1 MRYTLST
8 LCLAALAQAH
18 FVFVVPQA
26 GGAGA
31 QIVMSDSLTPDL
43 GVDIIAG
50 TKLHARAADGTVTP
64 LTFERPEK
72 TFFWTALPGS
82 GDRVVY
88 GVTDFGISTRGGKPF
103 VLVYHPK
110 TIVGD
115 PFDAKS
121 RVSDAVVEL
130 VPKSAKEGFKLQ
142 LYARG
147 KLQPDSEVLVILPNG
162 EDKKVKTDANG
173 ETPAFSLPGR
183 YGAWGRFF
191 EGPAGER
198 DGKKYDET
206 RHYATLV
213 CDVPAKMPQATSSFG
228 AAASDGWLYVY
239 GGHVSPTHTYFKEAV
254 SGRFDRMKLASGEW
268 ESLPGGPGLQG
279 MNLVAHQGKIY
290 RVGGMAPRNEKNKAP
305 DNHSVADVARF
316 DPQTG
321 KWEDLPALPETRS
334 SHDAVAIGDKLIVVG
349 GWALKGAAGDEWRN
363 TLAILDLASPQPKW
377 VSVPQPFQRRA
388 LMAAALNGKMYVV
401 GGMNEKQKV
410 ERTVSIYDP
419 ATNSWSDGPEL
430 PEGTNLGFAPAAGVH
445 RGRLYV
451 SIGDGTVLR
460 LNQAGTAWERAA
472 VSTPR
477 IAHRLASDGK
487 NLLLIGGAAKGKNL
501 DLIETVPV
509 ETLAAAGR

>member
-1 MRYTLST
+1 MKLS
-8 LCLAALAQAH
+8 LLAVCFAALANAH

-50 TKLHARAADGTVTP
+50 TKLHLRAGDGTVTP
-64 LTFERPEK
+64 LAFERPEK
-72 TFFWTALPGS
+72 TFFWATLPGA
-82 GDRVVY
+82 GDRVIY

-115 PFDAKS
+115 AFDAKS
-121 RVSDAVVEL
+121 RVQDAVVEL
-130 VPKSAKEGFKLQ
+130 VPKRCPEGFKLQ

-147 KLQPDSEVLVILPNG
+147 KLQPDGEVLVILPNG

-173 ETPAFSLPGR
+173 ETPVFTAPGR
-183 YGAWGRFF
+183 YGAWGRYF

-198 DGKKYDET
+198 DGKKFDET

-213 CDVPAKMPQATSSFG
+213 FDIPARLPQATSSFG
-228 AAASDGWLYVY
+228 SVASDGWLYVY

-254 SGRFDRMKLASGEW
+254 SGRFDRMKLATGAW

-279 MNLVAHQGKIY
+279 MNLVAHNGKIY

-305 DNHSVADVARF
+305 DNHSVADAARF
-316 DPQTG
+316 DPLSNR
-321 KWEDLPALPETRS
+321 WEELPPLPEPRS
-334 SHDAVAIGDKLIVVG
+334 SHDAVVVGDKLIVVG
-349 GWALKGAAGDEWRN
+349 GWALKGAAGEEWRN
-363 TLAILDLASPQPKW
+363 TVAVLDLAAANPKW
-377 VSVPQPFQRRA
+377 TSVPQPFQRRA
-388 LMAAALNGKMYVV
+388 LMAVAMDGKVYVI

-410 ERTVSIYDP
+410 ERAVSIFDP
-419 ATNSWSDGPEL
+419 AANSWSEGPEL
-430 PEGTNLGFAPAAGVH
+430 PEGTNLGFAPAAGLH

-451 SIGDGTVLR
+451 SVADGALLR
-460 LNQAGTAWERAA
+460 LNQSGNAWEKAGSSGGR
-472 VSTPR
+472 V
-477 IAHRLASDGK
+477 AHRLASNGRE
-487 NLLLIGGAAKGKNL
+487 LLLLGGAAKGKNL
-501 DLIETVPV
+501 DAIETFAPL
-509 ETLAAAGR
+509 ED